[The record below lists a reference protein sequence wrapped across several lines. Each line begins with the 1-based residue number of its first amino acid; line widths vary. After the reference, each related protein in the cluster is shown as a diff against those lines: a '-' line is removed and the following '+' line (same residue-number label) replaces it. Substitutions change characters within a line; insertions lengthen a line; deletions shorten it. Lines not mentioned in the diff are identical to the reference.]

1 MLRQLRNKKTAKK
14 VWIFLAIVVIP
25 PFIFWG
31 SGSLMRNR
39 QEETYA
45 GKLFGKKIS
54 LLEFKDAAD
63 ASRNQMVMQFGDKF
77 EEMQKYLNLESQAW
91 DRLILLMEA
100 KKRKIKTSDNEV
112 VELLQSYPF
121 FQKKGRFDNVIYAQ
135 ILQYVFHT
143 QARIFEEQTRQNLI
157 LSKLYSQVTYGVGV
171 TDAEV
176 KEEYRK
182 ANEQVSIHYIA
193 GLSSDFEKDITAS
206 EQEIKDYFVKN
217 SLKFKQPLSFNIEY
231 VSMSLEGSDKQ
242 AIEDKIN
249 GVLRRLNKKEPFN
262 EVAKDAGL
270 ELKDSGLFNQTD
282 AIPGIGWSPEI
293 LNQISKA
300 TAGSFLN
307 PILLDKTYYIIKLKE
322 KKEPYIPDLEAV
334 KDKAKDAFI
343 KEKAMELAKEKV
355 ENCLKKLK
363 EMYQIDPKLTDLESV
378 SFEKSAKEYGIKSN
392 STDLFKY
399 GSYIEGVGVS
409 DNFWIT
415 AQNLK
420 ENEFSGIID
429 MPSGF
434 YIIRLKSRVEIDAK
448 KFESEQK
455 EFKEK
460 LLSQRKTEYFGKF
473 TEELRR
479 KAQAF

>member
-45 GKLFGKKIS
+45 GKLFGKNIS
-54 LLEFKDAAD
+54 FLEFKDASD
-63 ASRNQMVMQFGDKF
+63 ATRNQMVMQFGDKF
-77 EEMQKYLNLESQAW
+77 EEIQKYLNLESQAW

-100 KKRKIKTSDNEV
+100 KKRKIKTSDQEV
-112 VELLQSYPF
+112 VKLLQSYPF
-121 FQKKGRFDNVIYAQ
+121 FQKKGRFDNVIYTQ
-135 ILQYVFHT
+135 MLQYVFHT

-157 LSKLYSQVTYGVGV
+157 LSKLYNQVTDGLSV
-171 TDAEV
+171 TDAEA

-193 GLSSDFEKDITAS
+193 SLSSDFEKDIPAS
-206 EQEIKDYFVKN
+206 EQEIKDYFAMN

-231 VSMSLEGSDKQ
+231 VSIALEGADKQ
-242 AIEDKIN
+242 VLEDKIK

-270 ELKDSGLFNQTD
+270 ELKDTGLFKQTD

-300 TAGSFLN
+300 TAGEYLN

-322 KKEPYIPDLEAV
+322 KKEPYIPDLETV

-343 KEKAMELAKEKV
+343 KEKAMELAKEKI

-363 EMYQIDPKLTDLESV
+363 EMYQIDPKSV
-378 SFEKSAKEYGIKSN
+378 DFEKSAEEYGIKSN

-399 GSYIEGVGVS
+399 GSYIEGIGVS
-409 DNFWIT
+409 DNFWTT

-429 MPSGF
+429 IPSGF
-434 YIIRLKSRVEIDAK
+434 YIIKLKSKVEIDAK

-460 LLSQRKTEYFGKF
+460 LLSQKKTEYFGKF
-473 TEELRR
+473 TEELKR

>member
-25 PFIFWG
+25 PFVLWG
-31 SGSLMRNR
+31 SGSLMRNK
-39 QEETYA
+39 QEEAYA
-45 GKLFGKKIS
+45 GKLFGKNIS

-63 ASRNQMVMQFGDKF
+63 ATRNQMVMQFGDKY

-91 DRLILLMEA
+91 DRLILLLEA

-112 VELLQSYPF
+112 VQLLQSYPF
-121 FQKKGRFDNVIYAQ
+121 FQKKGRFDNIIYAQ
-135 ILQYVFHT
+135 TLQYVFRT

-157 LSKLYSQVTYGVGV
+157 LSKLYSQVTDGISV

-182 ANEQVSIHYIA
+182 ANEEVSIHYIA
-193 GLSSDFEKDITAS
+193 SLSADFEKDITAS
-206 EQEIKDYFVKN
+206 EQEITDYFAKN
-217 SLKFKQPLSFNIEY
+217 SLKFKQPLSFNIDY
-231 VSMSLEGSDKQ
+231 VSLALEGNDKQ

-270 ELKDSGLFNQTD
+270 ELKSTGLFNQTD

-300 TAGSFLN
+300 TAGEFLN

-322 KKEPYIPDLEAV
+322 KKEPYIPGLETV

-343 KEKAMELAKEKV
+343 KEKAMELAKEKI

-363 EMYQIDPKLTDLESV
+363 ESYLTDPKSAD
-378 SFEKSAKEYGIKSN
+378 FEKSAKEYGIKSN

-399 GSYIEGVGVS
+399 GSYIEGIGVS
-409 DNFWIT
+409 DNFWTT
-415 AQNLK
+415 ARNLK
-420 ENEFSGIID
+420 EDEFSGIIEV
-429 MPSGF
+429 PAGF
-434 YIIRLKSRVEIDAK
+434 YIIKLKSKVEIDAK
-448 KFESEQK
+448 KFESEQE
-455 EFKEK
+455 EFRKK
-460 LLSQRKTEYFGKF
+460 LESTKKTEFFGKF
-473 TEELRR
+473 TAELKR

>member
-31 SGSLMRNR
+31 SGSLMRNK

-63 ASRNQMVMQFGDKF
+63 AARNQMVMQFGDKF
-77 EEMQKYLNLESQAW
+77 EEMQKYLNLESLAW

-135 ILQYVFHT
+135 MLQYVFHT

-193 GLSSDFEKDITAS
+193 SLSSDFEKDITAS
-206 EQEIKDYFVKN
+206 EQEIKDYFAKN

-262 EVAKDAGL
+262 EVAKNAGL
-270 ELKDSGLFNQTD
+270 ELKDTGLFNQTD

-307 PILLDKTYYIIKLKE
+307 PILIDKTYYIIKLKE
-322 KKEPYIPDLEAV
+322 KKEPYIPGLETV

-343 KEKAMELAKEKV
+343 KEKAMELAKEKI

-363 EMYQIDPKLTDLESV
+363 EVYQVDPKSAD
-378 SFEKSAKEYGIKSN
+378 FEKSAEEYGIKSN

-399 GSYIEGVGVS
+399 GSYIEGIGVS
-409 DNFWIT
+409 DNFWTT

-420 ENEFSGIID
+420 EDEFSGIID

-434 YIIRLKSRVEIDAK
+434 YIIKLKSKVEIDAK
-448 KFESEQK
+448 KFESEQ
-455 EFKEK
+455 EESRQK
-460 LLSQRKTEYFGKF
+460 LESTKKTEFFGKF
-473 TEELRR
+473 TEELKR

>member
-14 VWIFLAIVVIP
+14 IWIFLAIIVIP

-31 SGSLMRNR
+31 SGSLMRNKE
-39 QEETYA
+39 EETYA
-45 GKLFGKKIS
+45 GKLFGKNIS

-63 ASRNQMVMQFGDKF
+63 AARNQMVMQFGDKY
-77 EEMQKYLNLESQAW
+77 EEMQKYLNLESLAW

-112 VELLQSYPF
+112 VQLLQSYPF
-121 FQKKGRFDNVIYAQ
+121 FQKKGRFDNIIYAQ
-135 ILQYVFHT
+135 MLQYVFHT
-143 QARIFEEQTRQNLI
+143 QARIFEEQTRQNLV
-157 LSKLYSQVTYGVGV
+157 LSKLYNQVTDSVSV

-182 ANEQVSIHYIA
+182 ANEEVSIHYIA
-193 GLSSDFEKDITAS
+193 SLSSDFEKDITAS
-206 EQEIKDYFVKN
+206 EQEIKDYFTKN

-231 VSMSLEGSDKQ
+231 VSMGLEGAEKQ
-242 AIEDKIN
+242 AIEDKIKS
-249 GVLRRLNKKEPFN
+249 LLSQLKKNKPFN

-270 ELKDSGLFNQTD
+270 ELKESGLFNQTD

-300 TAGSFLN
+300 TAGQFLN

-322 KKEPYIPDLEAV
+322 KKEPYIPGLETV
-334 KDKAKDAFI
+334 TDKAKDAFI
-343 KEKAMELAKEKV
+343 KEKAMELAREKI
-355 ENCLKKLK
+355 ENCLKNLK
-363 EMYQIDPKLTDLESV
+363 EMYQSDPKSAD
-378 SFEKSAKEYGIKSN
+378 FEKSAKEYGLKSN

-399 GSYIEGVGVS
+399 GSYIEGIGVS
-409 DNFWIT
+409 DNFWTT
-415 AQNLK
+415 ARNLK
-420 ENEFSGIID
+420 EDEFSGIIEV
-429 MPSGF
+429 PAGF
-434 YIIRLKSRVEIDAK
+434 YIIKLKSKVEIDAK

-460 LLSQRKTEYFGKF
+460 LESTKKTEFFGKF
-473 TEELRR
+473 SAELKR

>member
-31 SGSLMRNR
+31 SGSMMRNR
-39 QEETYA
+39 QEEAYA
-45 GKLFGKKIS
+45 GKLFGKNIS

-63 ASRNQMVMQFGDKF
+63 AARNQMMMQFGDKF
-77 EEMQKYLNLESQAW
+77 EEIQKYLNLESQAW
-91 DRLILLMEA
+91 DRLILLLEA
-100 KKRKIKTSDNEV
+100 KKRKIKISDQEV
-112 VELLQSYPF
+112 IQLLQSYPF
-121 FQKKGRFDNVIYAQ
+121 FQKKGRFDNIIYAQ
-135 ILQYVFHT
+135 MLQYVFHT

-157 LSKLYSQVTYGVGV
+157 LSKLYNQITDGVGV

-176 KEEYRK
+176 KEEYHK
-182 ANEQVSIHYIA
+182 ANEEVSIHYIA
-193 GLSSDFEKDITAS
+193 SLSSDFEKDIATS
-206 EQEIKDYFVKN
+206 EQEIKDYFTKN

-231 VSMSLEGSDKQ
+231 VSMSLEGADKQ
-242 AIEDKIN
+242 AIEDKIK
-249 GVLRRLNKKEPFN
+249 GLLRRLNKREPFN

-270 ELKDSGLFNQTD
+270 ELKDTGLFNQTD

-300 TAGSFLN
+300 TAGEFLN
-307 PILLDKTYYIIKLKE
+307 PILIDKTYYVIRLKE
-322 KKEPYIPDLEAV
+322 KKEPYIPNLETV

-343 KEKAMELAKEKV
+343 KEKAMESAKEKI

-363 EMYQIDPKLTDLESV
+363 EMYQINPKSV
-378 SFEKSAKEYGIKSN
+378 DFEKSAKEYGIKSN

-399 GSYIEGVGVS
+399 GSYIEGIGVS
-409 DNFWIT
+409 DNFWTT

-420 ENEFSGIID
+420 ENEFSGIIEL
-429 MPSGF
+429 PTGF
-434 YIIRLKSRVEIDAK
+434 YIIKLKSKVEIDAK
-448 KFESEQK
+448 KFQSEQEESRK
-455 EFKEK
+455 RLESAK
-460 LLSQRKTEYFGKF
+460 KTEFFGKF
-473 TEELRR
+473 TAELKR